1 MELRERI
8 LIYSKECL
16 IQQHIIRLSAVSSLI
31 SELNR
36 FAVMAA
42 PEPVAG

>member
-16 IQQHIIRLSAVSSLI
+16 IHQHIIRLSAVSSLI
-31 SELNR
+31 NHIRLFSLRN
-36 FAVMAA
+36 
-42 PEPVAG
+42 